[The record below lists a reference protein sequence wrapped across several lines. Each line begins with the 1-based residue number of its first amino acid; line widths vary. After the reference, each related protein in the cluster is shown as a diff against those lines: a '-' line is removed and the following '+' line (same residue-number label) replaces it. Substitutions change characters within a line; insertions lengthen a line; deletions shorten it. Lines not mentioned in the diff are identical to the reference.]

1 MQSLTQGFKSVEDYH
16 KEIKIVMIRANI
28 VHDREETLT
37 RFLNNLNR
45 DITNIVESQHYIE
58 LKDVVHIAMKL
69 ERQLKRKGDA

>member
-1 MQSLTQGFKSVEDYH
+1 
-16 KEIKIVMIRANI
+16 MIRANI